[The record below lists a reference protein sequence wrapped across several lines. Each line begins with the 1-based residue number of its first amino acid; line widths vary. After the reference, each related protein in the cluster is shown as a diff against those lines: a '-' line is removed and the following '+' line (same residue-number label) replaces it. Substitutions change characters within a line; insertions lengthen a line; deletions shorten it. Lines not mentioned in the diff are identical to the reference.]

1 MAEQIVVN
9 LQVSLEKMICDPM
22 TETLEEYR
30 KAIATLIAGSE
41 GLHKAIGL
49 IVDSLQQVIE
59 EKKSG

>member
-1 MAEQIVVN
+1 MQNKPIKVN
-9 LQVSLEKMICDPM
+9 WAYD
-22 TETLEEYR
+22 TERLDAPQSEYR

-49 IVDSLQQVIE
+49 LVDSLQQVIE